1 MNSSIIGFSLVAFVL
16 GTIMGALITHYFYKK
31 QIKEWQK
38 KIETPDKEQVR
49 NMLSALGQ
57 KPSEQ
62 QVNRFINT
70 IKKQESKKK
79 PTKASKKKNKK

>member
-1 MNSSIIGFSLVAFVL
+1 MEI
-16 GTIMGALITHYFYKK
+16 
-31 QIKEWQK
+31 
-38 KIETPDKEQVR
+38 PDKEQVR

-70 IKKQESKKK
+70 IKKQETKKK
-79 PTKASKKKNKK
+79 PTKNSKKKNKK

>member
-1 MNSSIIGFSLVAFVL
+1 MDGLLITFSLVGFVL
-16 GTIMGALITHYFYKK
+16 GIATGVLVANYFYKK
-31 QIKEWQK
+31 QIKEWQRK
-38 KIETPDKEQVR
+38 TETPDKEQVR

-70 IKKQESKKK
+70 IKKQEIRKK
-79 PTKASKKKNKK
+79 PTKNSKKKNKK

>member
-1 MNSSIIGFSLVAFVL
+1 MDISLIAFLLIGFVL
-16 GTIMGALITHYFYKK
+16 GAVIGAFITHYFYKK

-38 KIETPDKEQVR
+38 KMEIPDKEQVR

-70 IKKQESKKK
+70 IKKQETKKK
-79 PTKASKKKNKK
+79 PTKNSKKKNKK